1 MHPRRRTW
9 DTSEPGQK
17 RENGLRNACAK
28 RNEFE
33 NLSKSH
39 FLYNTYIEFWICQSS
54 AIFNSWLI
62 PKLASLSNF
71 VKCDVWG
78 EFSHTVSQ
86 DTFISKVF
94 WLDLTWTEAAN
105 GDARD
110 VYVTLPSLTKSLLLL
125 KKKRDTT
132 TVQILFKTA
141 TEKYHFLLPGNYN
154 INLKRDLKGFKCMTV
169 S

>member
-1 MHPRRRTW
+1 MINH
-9 DTSEPGQK
+9 K
-17 RENGLRNACAK
+17 K
-28 RNEFE
+28 FE
-33 NLSKSH
+33 NHLKSLFYNICLLQNLR
-39 FLYNTYIEFWICQSS
+39 FLNFRAFWF
-54 AIFNSWLI
+54 AKVDPFNSWLI

-141 TEKYHFLLPGNYN
+141 TEKYHFLLPGNY
-154 INLKRDLKGFKCMTV
+154 IGEVLVYLEWKLKPQAY
-169 S
+169 

>member
-1 MHPRRRTW
+1 MIIFTFAA
-9 DTSEPGQK
+9 TV
-17 RENGLRNACAK
+17 
-28 RNEFE
+28 FE
-33 NLSKSH
+33 NPSKSSFFH
-39 FLYNTYIEFWICQSS
+39 NICDFSLIWFWF
-54 AIFNSWLI
+54 AKVDPFNSWLI

-71 VKCDVWG
+71 VKCDLWG

-141 TEKYHFLLPGNYN
+141 TEKYHFLLPGNYIGEVLVLGKN
-154 INLKRDLKGFKCMTV
+154 ENWNLKHIRFICQKMLPF
-169 S
+169 SRIIWS